1 MSEENEPKEIEP
13 KSSRILFCYFVVVLL
28 LGLVA
33 VGILFRAFD
42 TAFVER
48 DKWMKVAES
57 QKRPNRLVLPGRGNI
72 YSSDGKL
79 MATSVPRYYMY
90 IDFKAD
96 AYTPAKDAKYN
107 WLDTFKTSKKDGVDS
122 LAFYL
127 SRKLKDRTPAG
138 YKAYLLKGL
147 SGKSRQFPI
156 YAGKVSYSDLKEIRK
171 FPFLRLGR
179 YKSGFYT
186 KEMVQRQKPF
196 GTLAS
201 RTIGDIYG
209 EIEEGGTTKGKN
221 GLELQYDSL
230 LRGQAGLSSVRR
242 VGGGWTNVI
251 EVDPVDGMD
260 IRTTIDINIQD
271 ITEKSLVDK
280 LKAIDAESGT
290 AVVMEVETGEIKAIT
305 NMGRIREGVYGETKN
320 HAVADEIE
328 PGSTFKVAS
337 IMVALEDGLCNPGDT
352 VDVGNGIYMYK
363 GARMTDHNM
372 NKGGYGRISVEQAIW
387 YSSNIGVAKTILKGY
402 SDNPTKFVE
411 GLYRIG
417 MNADLRLEI
426 PGAGRAKIRRP
437 DDTTRYW
444 SKTTLPWMSFGY
456 ETQVPPINTL
466 AFFNAIAN
474 DGKMVR
480 PMFTKEILHNGKTVQ
495 SFSTEVINSS
505 ICSDHT
511 LALIKDMLLGVVE
524 KGTGKAVHSDIV
536 RIAGKTGTAQIATG
550 GVYRASGHQV
560 SFCGYFPADHPKY
573 SCIVVIRRPRIG
585 YPSGGTMSGG
595 VVRAIAEKIYASHM
609 SFDVRDMERDSMAVM
624 VPRARRRSTCEKS
637 SYATTIFSFLF
648 TKTDLPYFFK
658 GVERRILPMPAVRSH
673 EPVAEIVP
681 SFHFS
686 GLLFRRLRSAGVRN
700 PDRRTRS
707 GQFPGAERSR
717 LRGGAARNV
726 VRPDLDHDGQGVES
740 LVRGLR
746 TLHIRD
752 RTGGSRRTE
761 NSGALS
767 AGSLVP
773 PLGDERQP
781 LFEEG
786 GPLLPLA
793 AQHHDRVGDAD
804 GLADRRTHPLCRQCH
819 PLRRRPCPL
828 LAAAD
833 PRAHPRLVP
842 RRSRHGGSQHVGPE
856 PVAGEALTPDFRK

>member
-305 NMGRIREGVYGETKN
+305 NMGRIREGIYGETKN

-402 SDNPTKFVE
+402 EKNPTKYVE

-417 MNADLRLEI
+417 LNEDLRLEI

-437 DDTTRYW
+437 DDTVRYW
-444 SKTTLPWMSFGY
+444 SKTALPWMSFGY
-456 ETQVPPINTL
+456 ETQIPPIYTL
-466 AFFNAIAN
+466 AFYNAIAN
-474 DGKMVR
+474 NGKMVR
-480 PMFTKEILHNGKTVQ
+480 PIFTKEILHNGKTVQ
-495 SFSTEVINSS
+495 SFSTEVVRES
-505 ICSDHT
+505 ICSERT
-511 LALIKDMLLGVVE
+511 LNMIKDMLLGVVE
-524 KGTGKAVHSDIV
+524 KGTGKAVHSDFV
-536 RIAGKTGTAQIATG
+536 RIAGKTGTAQIASG
-550 GVYRASGHQV
+550 GVYRQAGHQV
-560 SFCGYFPADHPKY
+560 AFCGYFPADEPKY
-573 SCIVVIRRPRIG
+573 SCIVVIRQPRNG

-595 VVRAIAEKIYASHM
+595 VVKAIAEKVYASHM
-609 SFDVRDMERDSMAVM
+609 SFDIRDMEKDSLAVTLPQPKAGERGALEYVLDKLDIEADNDSIETQWVTAKREDGREDVELKDIPIREGL
-624 VPRARRRSTCEKS
+624 VPNVIGMGAK
-637 SYATTIFSFLF
+637 
-648 TKTDLPYFFK
+648 D
-658 GVERRILPMPAVRSH
+658 AVY
-673 EPVAEIVP
+673 
-681 SFHFS
+681 
-686 GLLFRRLRSAGVRN
+686 LL
-700 PDRRTRS
+700 
-707 GQFPGAERSR
+707 
-717 LRGGAARNV
+717 
-726 VRPDLDHDGQGVES
+726 ES
-740 LVRGLR
+740 VGLR
-746 TLHIRD
+746 ASLNGMGRVSSQSVSP
-752 RTGGSRRTE
+752 GSRVSKGQTV
-761 NSGALS
+761 
-767 AGSLVP
+767 SLT
-773 PLGDERQP
+773 L
-781 LFEEG
+781 
-786 GPLLPLA
+786 
-793 AQHHDRVGDAD
+793 
-804 GLADRRTHPLCRQCH
+804 
-819 PLRRRPCPL
+819 
-828 LAAAD
+828 
-833 PRAHPRLVP
+833 
-842 RRSRHGGSQHVGPE
+842 
-856 PVAGEALTPDFRK
+856 K

>member
-1 MSEENEPKEIEP
+1 
-13 KSSRILFCYFVVVLL
+13 
-28 LGLVA
+28 
-33 VGILFRAFD
+33 
-42 TAFVER
+42 
-48 DKWMKVAES
+48 
-57 QKRPNRLVLPGRGNI
+57 
-72 YSSDGKL
+72 
-79 MATSVPRYYMY
+79 
-90 IDFKAD
+90 
-96 AYTPAKDAKYN
+96 
-107 WLDTFKTSKKDGVDS
+107 
-122 LAFYL
+122 
-127 SRKLKDRTPAG
+127 
-138 YKAYLLKGL
+138 
-147 SGKSRQFPI
+147 
-156 YAGKVSYSDLKEIRK
+156 
-171 FPFLRLGR
+171 
-179 YKSGFYT
+179 
-186 KEMVQRQKPF
+186 MVQRQKPF

-474 DGKMVR
+474 NGKMVR

-536 RIAGKTGTAQIATG
+536 RIAGKTGRCLPYERAPSLFLWLFPG
-550 GVYRASGHQV
+550 RSSEVFLYRGDPPSSYRL
-560 SFCGYFPADHPKY
+560 SFGWYDVGRRGACDRRED
-573 SCIVVIRRPRIG
+573 IRQP
-585 YPSGGTMSGG
+585 Y
-595 VVRAIAEKIYASHM
+595 VVRCPGYGTG
-609 SFDVRDMERDSMAVM
+609 FDGRDGTS
-624 VPRARRRSTCEKS
+624 CE
-637 SYATTIFSFLF
+637 
-648 TKTDLPYFFK
+648 
-658 GVERRILPMPAVRSH
+658 
-673 EPVAEIVP
+673 
-681 SFHFS
+681 
-686 GLLFRRLRSAGVRN
+686 
-700 PDRRTRS
+700 
-707 GQFPGAERSR
+707 
-717 LRGGAARNV
+717 
-726 VRPDLDHDGQGVES
+726 
-740 LVRGLR
+740 
-746 TLHIRD
+746 
-752 RTGGSRRTE
+752 
-761 NSGALS
+761 
-767 AGSLVP
+767 
-773 PLGDERQP
+773 
-781 LFEEG
+781 
-786 GPLLPLA
+786 
-793 AQHHDRVGDAD
+793 
-804 GLADRRTHPLCRQCH
+804 
-819 PLRRRPCPL
+819 RRRPE
-828 LAAAD
+828 
-833 PRAHPRLVP
+833 
-842 RRSRHGGSQHVGPE
+842 GGRGSI
-856 PVAGEALTPDFRK
+856 R